1 MNRPPMTIFVDPI
14 AQLAW
19 DITTGVRD
27 RAQHGELAYQS
38 PNSKIAAVRVNLDLG
53 ASAELGEA
61 MSFRTLE
68 KGEGVRER
76 SVTIYFESEGDDL
89 EPAVLLR
96 LELTETHSE
105 MPNSDVVEHVPLPVV
120 DLSVQQYRVAA
131 ATALSR
137 VVVQYLS
144 TGDPQVTKGLYDE
157 LMM

>member
-19 DITTGVRD
+19 DITAGVRM

-38 PNSKIAAVRVNLDLG
+38 QNSEAAAVHVRLELG
-53 ASAELGEA
+53 VTPELGEA
-61 MSFRTLE
+61 MSFKTLE

-105 MPNSDVVEHVPLPVV
+105 MPNSDVVEHVPLPIV

-144 TGDPQVTKGLYDE
+144 TGDSQVTKGLYDE
-157 LMM
+157 VLM